1 MIKKPKLTVKNE
13 FDETVKIDYEL
24 FTTEELVTIFSFFNL
39 MERNN
44 RRPQKAE
51 LILDA
56 YQAYRNTINSIALE
70 KKYNKQFEEKT
81 GISIYHVVKKLKE
94 HN

>member
-13 FDETVKIDYEL
+13 FEETVKIDYEL

-39 MERNN
+39 MEKNN
-44 RRPQKAE
+44 RRAQKAQVV
-51 LILDA
+51 LDA

-70 KKYNKQFEEKT
+70 KKYNKQFEDKT
-81 GISIYHVVKKLKE
+81 GISIYHVIKNLKE